1 MVARLCAVLSNWIP
15 EKIICCAKKALA
27 VHAAIGYKVSKLSV
41 VPNGYDLD
49 CFMQDKELG
58 AQIRQELS
66 LGHTEFVIGN
76 IGRFDPLKDHFNL
89 LQALSFVA
97 MQGVSFRCLLVG
109 KGLLVENDM
118 LMARIV
124 ELNLQDNIILLG
136 QRADIPAVMN
146 AIDIHVLSS
155 CSEASRM

>member
-1 MVARLCAVLSNWIP
+1 
-15 EKIICCAKKALA
+15 
-27 VHAAIGYKVSKLSV
+27 
-41 VPNGYDLD
+41 
-49 CFMQDKELG
+49 MQDKELG